1 MRADQQALILILA
14 VCGFGSTF
22 AGRITEPLVG
32 VMARDLG
39 TAPETIALLSTAYAL
54 PYAFIQ
60 PVLGPVGDALGKA
73 RIMKICLAVLS
84 VTLLA
89 SAFTPSSPVLFT
101 LRILS
106 GAAAGGIVPLALAM
120 IGDRVGM
127 EGRQVAISRFLIA
140 VILGQLAG
148 SSAAGLIASEISWRG
163 VFILAALIAVAG
175 AAAALVRL
183 KPAPGAARVFS
194 LSVALERYRD
204 LLLNPRARALFALVF
219 VEATAIFGVF
229 PYVAVLLESRGEG
242 GPREAGLALGGFA
255 LGGLAYTALVGV
267 MLRRLGVP
275 KILIGG
281 GVASAGALSALT
293 LGGDWIFDAV
303 ALGLLGLGFYM
314 LHNSFQT
321 QVTEVAPTARASAV
335 ALHAFS
341 FFVGQALG
349 VVLVGQGFGLVGV
362 APTLLACAAVIL
374 SVGLAAAAVLGPAT
388 KR

>member
-1 MRADQQALILILA
+1 MK
-14 VCGFGSTF
+14 VC
-22 AGRITEPLVG
+22 L
-32 VMARDLG
+32 
-39 TAPETIALLSTAYAL
+39 ALLAL
-54 PYAFIQ
+54 SLF
-60 PVLGPVGDALGKA
+60 
-73 RIMKICLAVLS
+73 
-84 VTLLA
+84 A
-89 SAFTPSSPVLFT
+89 SAFTPSSPVLFV
-101 LRILS
+101 LRVLS
-106 GAAAGGIVPLALAM
+106 GAAAGGVVPLELAM

-148 SSAAGLIASEISWRG
+148 SSTSGLIAAEISWRG
-163 VFILAALIAVAG
+163 VFALAGLIAVGGALAALARLRPVAG
-175 AAAALVRL
+175 APRA
-183 KPAPGAARVFS
+183 FS
-194 LSVALERYRD
+194 LAVAFERYRE

-229 PYVAVLLESRGEG
+229 PYIAVLLEGRGEG

-255 LGGLAYTALVGV
+255 LGGLAYTALVGL

-275 KILIGG
+275 RILIGG
-281 GVASAGALSALT
+281 GVASAGALMALS
-293 LGGDWIFDAV
+293 LGGDWVFDAL
-303 ALGLLGLGFYM
+303 ALGCLGLGFYM

-349 VVLVGQGFGLVGV
+349 VVLVGQGFALIGV
-362 APTLLACAAVIL
+362 APTLLACAAVFL
-374 SVGLAAAAVLGPAT
+374 SVGVVASTILGPAT